1 MAGSITRFGSEEKNY
16 GAGAAAAFVPG
27 PRGKFGFKKAKT
39 EVGLTA
45 RVIDAST
52 GEILIS
58 ATAAGLSKKGGGLS
72 AGGFGKMAGASF
84 SMASEDYK
92 ASAIGEAQEK
102 ACQQLV
108 AALLAK
114 VTTLE

>member
-1 MAGSITRFGSEEKNY
+1 MAESRDLVLE
-16 GAGAAAAFVPG
+16 AGAVALLDD
-27 PRGKFGFKKAKT
+27 RGCDEDE
-39 EVGLTA
+39 EVALVALGQFFLEE
-45 RVIDAST
+45 VV
-52 GEILIS
+52 
-58 ATAAGLSKKGGGLS
+58 
-72 AGGFGKMAGASF
+72 
-84 SMASEDYK
+84 ASEDYK